1 MGEDDQSALGQTT
14 FDFDHEISNT
24 PVYRRALLSEKTKAT
39 PPPATVQALAEHSSL
54 QAVQEEADEE
64 EEEKPV

>member
-1 MGEDDQSALGQTT
+1 VEEDDQSALRQTS

-39 PPPATVQALAEHSSL
+39 PSATAPVQAPAEYSSL
-54 QAVQEEADEE
+54 QAVAEETDEE
-64 EEEKPV
+64 EG